1 MKSSVSSYSFHQYIK
16 AGKMTQ
22 LDTVAK
28 AHELGF
34 DSMEFIDIAGA
45 GDYDLQCE
53 NARKIRAEADK
64 YGMTITAYTIG
75 GRLYNEDKE
84 ALRAEIE
91 RLKGQV
97 DICAI
102 LGAPVMRHDVVY
114 QLGNTIESR
123 SFDAMLPTIAAS
135 VREIT
140 EYAATKGI
148 RTCSENHGYIAQD
161 SDRIERLINAVAH
174 ENYGVLVDMG
184 NFLCADE
191 NPAVAVSR
199 VAPFAFHVHAK
210 DMIIR
215 NKPINTIAGFET
227 RGSNYLIG
235 VAVGEGD
242 VPVEQCLR
250 VLKKAGYDGIASIE
264 YEGIGDCIEGIK
276 IAKRN
281 LDRYIEALD

>member
-1 MKSSVSSYSFHQYIK
+1 MKSSVSSYSFYQYIK

-22 LDTVAK
+22 FDTIAK

-34 DSMEFIDIAGA
+34 DSIEFITIDGSK
-45 GDYDLQCE
+45 DYALQCE
-53 NARKIRAEADK
+53 NARKLRAEADK

-114 QLGNTIESR
+114 QLGNTVESR

-161 SDRIERLINAVAH
+161 SDRIERLINMVAH
-174 ENYGVLVDMG
+174 ENYGALVDMG

-191 NPAVAVSR
+191 NPAISVSR
-199 VAPFAFHVHAK
+199 VAQFAFHVHAK

-215 NKPINTIAGFET
+215 NKPISTISSFQT

-250 VLKKAGYDGIASIE
+250 ILKKAGYDGVASIE
-264 YEGIGDCIEGIK
+264 YEGVGDCIEGIK
-276 IAKRN
+276 LAKEN
-281 LDRYIEALD
+281 LDRFIANLD